1 MPKINII
8 YLLPELKSASGGA
21 KVIYNHSLILNSCN
35 KILSSKVLHL
45 KKSFI
50 YKLETSLSKKIK
62 IFKQNVSGWNAK
74 KMIVSRNFLPGKSWY
89 DKKINLESKLNFNS
103 EEDFIII
110 PEIWAHFANDLK
122 LAERKIKYSIFVQ
135 GSFHMTSSDDF
146 KRIKIA
152 YENAEFIITT
162 SAYSLDFIKSIFPK
176 IKNKILK
183 INLHVGINEKLSKT
197 SKKNFITCFPRKLP
211 NHFHLLRFY
220 LNDKLPKNWKL
231 DPILNVSNSEL
242 RKKIIRSKIFLSFSN
257 FEGFGLPPLEAAL
270 LGNKIIGY
278 DGGGGSEY
286 WKEPIFTKI
295 EQGENYKFG
304 ENINKNIK
312 NYDSNWLNNTK
323 KQRQNL
329 IKKYSLNSEKKSLV
343 KLSKKIIKL
352 Y

>member
-1 MPKINII
+1 MSKINVI
-8 YLLPELKSASGGA
+8 YLLPELKNASGGA
-21 KVIYNHSLILNSCN
+21 KIIYNHSLILNSCN
-35 KILSSKVLHL
+35 KLLRSKVLHL
-45 KKSFI
+45 KKSLI

-62 IFKQNVSGWNAK
+62 IFKQNVSGWDAK
-74 KMIVSRNFLPGKSWY
+74 KMIVSRNFIPRKNWY
-89 DKKINLESKLNFNS
+89 EKKINLKNKLDFKS
-103 EEDFIII
+103 QEDFIII

-162 SAYSLDFIKSIFPK
+162 STYSLSFIKSIFPK

-183 INLHVGINEKLSKT
+183 INLHVGISEKLKLN

-211 NHFHLLRFY
+211 SHFHLLRFY
-220 LNDKLPKNWKL
+220 LNDKLPKDWTL

-242 RKKIIRSKIFLSFSN
+242 RKKITRSKIFLSFSN

-270 LGNKIIGY
+270 LGNKVIGY

-295 EQGENYKFG
+295 EQGEIYKFG
-304 ENINKNIK
+304 EKILKTIK
-312 NYDSNWLNNTK
+312 NYDSKWINNTK
-323 KQRQNL
+323 KQRLTL
-329 IKKYSLNSEKKSLV
+329 IKKYSLNSEKKYLIR
-343 KLSKKIIKL
+343 LSKKIISL

>member
-1 MPKINII
+1 MSKINVI
-8 YLLPELKSASGGA
+8 YLLPELKNASGGA
-21 KVIYNHSLILNSCN
+21 KVVYNHSLILNSCN
-35 KILSSKVLHL
+35 KMLSSKVLHL

-62 IFKQNVSGWNAK
+62 IFNQKSSGWNAK
-74 KMIVSRNFLPGKSWY
+74 KMIVSKNFLPGRNWY
-89 DKKINLESKLNFNS
+89 NKKINLENKLLFS
-103 EEDFIII
+103 PEKDFIII
-110 PEIWAHFANDLK
+110 PEIWAHFANDLV
-122 LAERKIKYSIFVQ
+122 LSERKIKYAIFVQ

-152 YENAEFIITT
+152 YQNAEFIITT
-162 SAYSLDFIKSIFPK
+162 SAYSLNFIKSIFPK
-176 IKNKILK
+176 VKNKILK
-183 INLHVGINEKLSKT
+183 INLHVGSNEKIKKS

-220 LNDKLPKNWKL
+220 LNDKLPKGWVL

-242 RKKIIRSKIFLSFSN
+242 KRKIIRSKIFLSFSN

-295 EQGENYKFG
+295 EQGEIYKFG
-304 ENINKNIK
+304 EKIIKNIK